1 MINVGSRNGIFI
13 LKILWYDNFG
23 VYFLIVVV
31 NIYILMVWD
40 GRFNGN
46 NVFVEWFEYLIIS
59 LVDGVEYIYLL
70 FDFWYIVLV
79 KEEDILFWVMGKLRN
94 IVIYSVWIIILVIIL
109 WEYRVRVNYKFFI
122 N

>member
-94 IVIYSVWIIILVIIL
+94 IVIYSVWIIILVILL

>member
-1 MINVGSRNGIFI
+1 MEVEDGIFI
-13 LKILWYDNFG
+13 FKILWYDNFG
-23 VYFLIVVV
+23 VYFLIIVV

-59 LVDGVEYIYLL
+59 LMDVVEYIYLL
-70 FDFWYIVLV
+70 VDFWYIVLV
-79 KEEDILFWVMGKLRN
+79 KEEDILFWVIGKLRN
-94 IVIYSVWIIILVIIL
+94 IVIYSVWIIILVILL